1 MRAIRFIVAAALI
14 LLQSHPVRAGD
25 QMQSREHYIEHAGA
39 RLRLWE
45 KYDPGATTAG
55 IVILAHGSGT
65 GGEASFDLQLPGR
78 PAHEEPTF
86 SLMDA
91 LAVAGFDVFAPDIR
105 GFGRSTHPDGGV
117 TTEEARD
124 DFLAVID
131 YVRKERNAD
140 RVNIVAWSW
149 GTQYAG
155 LAVAA
160 QPEKIRRYVSYAQMH
175 ALSPDVLKRRERLEE
190 FRSSPYAEIPEAGW
204 KKRFTSSTP
213 PELSDPAMVDRF
225 ARTAFAAERATPNG
239 PQIDMTTRL
248 PLVDPAKIPVPTM
261 IIHGQ
266 YDDVAD
272 AAGLLPFFAA
282 LPSPEKR
289 YVIVPDAGHMAHLQ
303 KGRGRLQ
310 SAVTDFLGR

>member
-1 MRAIRFIVAAALI
+1 MRAFHPVLIAAL
-14 LLQSHPVRAGD
+14 LQLHALPADAGD
-25 QMQSREHYIEHAGA
+25 QMQSREHFIENAGI
-39 RLRLWE
+39 RLRIWE
-45 KYDPGATTAG
+45 KALASASGKG

-65 GGEASFDLQLPGR
+65 AGEESFDLQMSGR
-78 PAHEEPTF
+78 PAPGEPPF

-91 LAVAGFDVFAPDIR
+91 LAREGFDVFAPDIR

-117 TTEEARD
+117 TSEEARD

-131 YVRKERNAD
+131 YVLKERNTG
-140 RVNIVAWSW
+140 RINIVGWSW

-160 QPEKIRRYVSYAQMH
+160 HPEKVSRYVSYAQMH
-175 ALSPDVLKRRERLEE
+175 AMSPDVLKRRERLEE
-190 FRSSPYAEIPEAGW
+190 FSKAPYAEIPEAGW
-204 KKRFTSSTP
+204 KKRFLSLTP
-213 PELSDPAMVDRF
+213 PELSDAAMVDHF
-225 ARTAFAAERATPNG
+225 AHAAFVVERRTPNG
-239 PQIDMTTRL
+239 PQIDMTARL
-248 PLVDPAKIPVPTM
+248 PMVDPTRITVPTLM
-261 IIHGQ
+261 IHGQ

-272 AAGLLPFFAA
+272 TAGLLPFFAA

-310 SAVTDFLGR
+310 SAIADFLGH